1 MDRLDSV
8 PQHFPLDQVYNP
20 LPKFGLS
27 GMQRA
32 STLHLLSSGKGFFS
46 CFIVSFK
53 IKMKWE
59 MGGRKRLKD
68 FKGQTNKVKDSCE
81 KYFEV
86 NQEVDLSPVM
96 ISLTF

>member
-1 MDRLDSV
+1 
-8 PQHFPLDQVYNP
+8 
-20 LPKFGLS
+20 
-27 GMQRA
+27 
-32 STLHLLSSGKGFFS
+32 
-46 CFIVSFK
+46 
-53 IKMKWE
+53 MKWE